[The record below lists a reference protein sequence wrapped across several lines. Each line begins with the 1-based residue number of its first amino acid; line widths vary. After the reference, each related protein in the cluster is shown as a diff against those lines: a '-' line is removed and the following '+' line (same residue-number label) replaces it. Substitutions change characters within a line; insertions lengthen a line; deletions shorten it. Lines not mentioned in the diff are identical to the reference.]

1 MEKMVIGNL
10 ENLVEA
16 FSGTGLNADRL
27 QYFKEIDLVDFLEAL
42 ENVLE
47 EEVITRDGIENM
59 TKIIKVHSVEVEIKT
74 DVYKKLDLSKIL
86 HLSNYIIKKVL
97 RDVKFGNMLK
107 LRQAYL
113 VKEVIN
119 YILNDYEFLTEP
131 DRKLLYQEVPD
142 INFVITSIKN
152 RGEVNLKGRR
162 DVTTQLLID
171 CLREL
176 KMFFYR
182 DEYDKNILI
191 IEGGKNV

>member
-47 EEVITRDGIENM
+47 EEVTIRDGAENV
-59 TKIIKVHSVEVEIKT
+59 TKIIKVHSVEVGIKT

-86 HLSNYIIKKVL
+86 DLSNYIIKKVL

-113 VKEVIN
+113 VKEIVN
-119 YILNDYEFLTEP
+119 YILDDYEFITEP
-131 DRKLLYQEVPD
+131 DRKLLYQEVPNV
-142 INFVITSIKN
+142 NFVVASIKN
-152 RGEVNLKGRR
+152 RGKIDFNGQSDITIK
-162 DVTTQLLID
+162 LLLD
-171 CLREL
+171 CLEEL
-176 KMFFYR
+176 KIYFYE
-182 DEYDKNILI
+182 DEKNGNGMI
-191 IEGGKNV
+191 IKGGKNV